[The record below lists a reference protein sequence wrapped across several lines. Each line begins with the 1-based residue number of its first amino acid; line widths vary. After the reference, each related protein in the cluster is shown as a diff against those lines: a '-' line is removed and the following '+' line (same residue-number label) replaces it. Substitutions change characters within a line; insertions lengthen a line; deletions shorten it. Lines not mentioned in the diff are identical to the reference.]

1 LFISPISDLLVGAPR
16 TLFQWTSDLGVV
28 SFVRSLTRSTS
39 AQPLDANQP
48 SSTTE
53 IPGEGQFQTPRDPEG
68 KQRQAVSKRRIG
80 KLAELLAEALDQ
92 SSEWQARIREA
103 APLHDLGKLWVPDE
117 ILDKPGPLTDEEFET
132 VKKHTLVGEALLS
145 GRGSDAMQM
154 AGRIARSHHERWNG
168 EGYPD
173 GLEGED
179 IPLSA
184 RIVAAADAFDAMTHD
199 QPYRAAL
206 PVEKAFSVIEDGAGA
221 QFDPRVSVAALRRR
235 EEMAALV

>member
-1 LFISPISDLLVGAPR
+1 MSF
-16 TLFQWTSDLGVV
+16 FQ
-28 SFVRSLTRSTS
+28 SLTRSPST
-39 AQPLDANQP
+39 QPFDPSQP

-53 IPGEGQFQTPRDPEG
+53 ISGEVPSHPPNELEG
-68 KQRQAVSKRRIG
+68 EQRRAVSNRRVG
-80 KLAELLAEALDQ
+80 KLAELLAEALGQ
-92 SSEWQARIREA
+92 SPEWQARIREA

-117 ILDKPGPLTDEEFET
+117 ILDKPGPLTEEEFEK

-145 GRGSDAMQM
+145 GRGSDSMQM

-173 GLEGED
+173 GLEGEE

-184 RIVAAADAFDAMTHD
+184 RIVATADAFDAMTHD
-199 QPYRAAL
+199 RPYRAAL
-206 PVEKAFSVIEDGAGA
+206 PVEKAFSVIEEGAGT
-221 QFDPRVSVAALRRR
+221 QFDPQVSAAALRRQ

>member
-1 LFISPISDLLVGAPR
+1 MGVSQH
-16 TLFQWTSDLGVV
+16 LFQLTSNLGVV
-28 SFVRSLTRSTS
+28 SFFQSLTRSPST
-39 AQPLDANQP
+39 QPSDTGQP

-53 IPGEGQFQTPRDPEG
+53 ISAEIQSQHSEELKWARH
-68 KQRQAVSKRRIG
+68 QAARNRRVG
-80 KLAELLAEALDQ
+80 KLAAILAEALSQ
-92 SSEWQARIREA
+92 SPEWQARIREA
-103 APLHDLGKLWVPDE
+103 APLYDLGKLWVPDE

-132 VKKHTLVGEALLS
+132 VKKHTLVGEALLC

-168 EGYPD
+168 AGYPD

-184 RIVAAADAFDAMTHD
+184 RIVTAADAFDAMTHD
-199 QPYRAAL
+199 RPYRAAL
-206 PVEKAFSVIEDGAGA
+206 PIEKAFSVIGEGAGT
-221 QFDPRVSVAALRRR
+221 QFDPAVSAAVLRRR